1 MHTAQQLHRNC
12 TSARFCTC
20 IARRVNTRTSSPLLS
35 PQRLSVSSSMTPGTG
50 ARARRVHLDRRLKV
64 PDGERRSGPAPVISC
79 QRPAVLQYQPWWFHI
94 RCLPGRP
101 PLSGR
106 ALLCSASSLSLCVCV
121 CGCHCF
127 CAALNQGPLTRYL
140 LSFQMTSLALGPSL
154 APPVVIRGNKIKNYA
169 SSSRCGD
176 LGDQAATCLGG
187 STTAPHH
194 TTPSQHH
201 HHHHQQKGSKP
212 KNLLCTVH
220 PHSLSQSTY

>member
-1 MHTAQQLHRNC
+1 MVYVCDMSTLKGAHINMHTAQQLHRNC

-79 QRPAVLQYQPWWFHI
+79 QRPAMLQYQPWWFHI

-121 CGCHCF
+121 WV
-127 CAALNQGPLTRYL
+127 PL
-140 LSFQMTSLALGPSL
+140 
-154 APPVVIRGNKIKNYA
+154 
-169 SSSRCGD
+169 
-176 LGDQAATCLGG
+176 
-187 STTAPHH
+187 
-194 TTPSQHH
+194 
-201 HHHHQQKGSKP
+201 
-212 KNLLCTVH
+212 LLCCLESG
-220 PHSLSQSTY
+220 PPYSLPVKLSDDIFGPGPVSRPSGGY